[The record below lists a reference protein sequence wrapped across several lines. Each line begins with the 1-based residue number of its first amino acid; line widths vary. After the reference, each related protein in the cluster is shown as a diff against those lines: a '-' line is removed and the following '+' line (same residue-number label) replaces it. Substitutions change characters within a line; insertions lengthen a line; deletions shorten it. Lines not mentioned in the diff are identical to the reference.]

1 MLRRRLRSKLFFVL
15 FGLLAGFSVL
25 STIIFVTLERAS
37 AVDKVDRMRAAA
49 AQVMTLAPAQRAAA
63 AREAGFADFTWDDAP
78 SALKPAADATLLEL
92 RGESGGARWR
102 AVVDLDERGIARQRS
117 GLFVLYLLINTL
129 LVMMAAA
136 FWLTRLVTRPVSR
149 LATVMQGV
157 AGPLLG
163 FRPLNDEGRAD
174 EIGDLT
180 RAFNELMLRI
190 QTSEA
195 DNAKYVAKL
204 EDAYRALE
212 AAQERVILSE
222 KLASMGRLSA
232 GIAHEI
238 GNPLA
243 AVTGYLALLPRL
255 GEGEAAERD
264 EVLGRAAA
272 ELRRIDTI
280 IRGLLDF
287 ARPRTQDAV
296 TVAPGPLLAG
306 IRDTLAGQTLFKSVV
321 FMVDA
326 PGDVPPVPTGGGRLE
341 QVLVNLCINA
351 ADAMAGAGRI
361 TLAARAAGGGVELLV
376 SDSGAGIRP
385 EDLPH
390 VFEPFFTTKAAGKG
404 TGLGLAIAHEIV
416 KALGGE
422 ISVGSQVG
430 LGTTFRIVLPRG

>member
-1 MLRRRLRSKLFFVL
+1 MAPASFSRLRGKL
-15 FGLLAGFSVL
+15 
-25 STIIFVTLERAS
+25 FVTLFVLLTGFSLLSLVLFLRIES
-37 AVDKVDRMRAAA
+37 TV
-49 AQVMTLAPAQRAAA
+49 LAGSV
-63 AREAGFADFTWDDAP
+63 EG
-78 SALKPAADATLLEL
+78 ALL
-92 RGESGGARWR
+92 RQTA
-102 AVVDLDERGIARQRS
+102 
-117 GLFVLYLLINTL
+117 GLFFLYLFLNTL
-129 LVMMAAA
+129 VVLAVAGY
-136 FWLTRLVTRPVSR
+136 WLTRLVTRPVSR
-149 LATVMQGV
+149 LATGMRGV
-157 AGPLLG
+157 AGPLTN
-163 FRPLNDEGRAD
+163 FRTLADDGRAD
-174 EIGDLT
+174 EIGELT

-190 QTSEA
+190 QKSEA
-195 DNAKYVAKL
+195 ENARYVTKL

-255 GEGEAAERD
+255 GPAESAERD
-264 EVLGRAAA
+264 EILARAAA
-272 ELRRIDTI
+272 ELRRIDGI

-287 ARPRTQDAV
+287 ARPRTQDAAAA
-296 TVAPGPLLAG
+296 APDALLAS
-306 IRDTLAGQTLFKSVV
+306 IRETLAGQPLFKSIEFV
-321 FMVDA
+321 VDA
-326 PGDVPPVPTGGGRLE
+326 ASSLPPVPTGGGRLE

-361 TLAARAAGGGVELLV
+361 TLAARAHDGGGVELLV
-376 SDSGAGIRP
+376 SDTGAGIRG

-390 VFEPFFTTKAAGKG
+390 IFEPFYTTKEAGKG

-430 LGTTFRIVLPRG
+430 HGTTFRIVLPRGSLVD